1 MGWRYEEPRI
11 EDYESEEAYEEALC
25 AYENALELYQ
35 EMFEETYRDY

>member
-1 MGWRYEEPRI
+1 MGWRYEKPRI